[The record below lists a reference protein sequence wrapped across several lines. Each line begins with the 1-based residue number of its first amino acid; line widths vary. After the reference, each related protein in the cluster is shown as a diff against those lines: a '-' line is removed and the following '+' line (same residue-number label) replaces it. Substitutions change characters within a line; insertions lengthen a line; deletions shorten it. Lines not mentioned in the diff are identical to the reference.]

1 MRAQK
6 RIKSKRKCLV
16 GNVVVVGVVL
26 VVVVVVPFCFSCGLY
41 VLTAL
46 SDF

>member
-26 VVVVVVPFCFSCGLY
+26 VVVVVPFCFSCGLY